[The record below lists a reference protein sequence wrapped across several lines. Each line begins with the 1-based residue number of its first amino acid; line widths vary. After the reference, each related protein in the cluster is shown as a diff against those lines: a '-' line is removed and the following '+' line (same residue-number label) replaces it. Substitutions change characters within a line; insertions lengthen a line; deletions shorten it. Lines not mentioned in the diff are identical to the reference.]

1 MVFDKRLLFLFY
13 LLCTLT
19 TARGTAWGQSR
30 FTLSGTVKDARSG
43 EVLIGATVRV
53 QQQPTVGTVSNE
65 YGFYSLTLPQGDY
78 TFQISLMGYQTATK
92 TVSLTAST
100 RLDLALSESANEL
113 QEVVVRSR
121 ADNENITN
129 PTMGVERLQMA
140 DIKQIPVLLGERD
153 PLKVLQLLPGVKSA
167 GEGNSGFHVRGGN
180 SDQNLI
186 LLDEAPVYNASHLLG
201 FFSTF
206 NADAIK
212 DMSIFKGGMPA
223 QYGGRLSSVLD
234 VKMNDGNNQTFHA
247 GGGIGLIAS
256 RLYVEG
262 PLAKDKSSF
271 LITGRRT
278 YADAFLKLS
287 NDPDINQNTLYFYDL
302 NAKLNYTLS
311 AKDRLFA
318 SGYFGRDRFGLGD
331 LFNIDWGNAT
341 GTLRWNHLFN
351 EKLFSN
357 TSLIYSQYDYQVG
370 VQNGSND
377 FSLKSSI
384 RDYNLKQEF
393 SYYPS
398 PAHALRF
405 GANVIHHTITP
416 RNRTATSEN
425 SSVNDTNEK
434 SRYSL
439 ESAVFVSDKW
449 QISPKFSL
457 EYGLRLTSF
466 LVLGGSDYYTLDDR
480 QNIVDTLSYASGEVV
495 KHYLNPEPRLAAA
508 YVLNDNLSIKASY
521 TRNVQN
527 LHLIS
532 NSGTSTPNDRWLQSS
547 NLIRPEIADQ
557 VAVGVF
563 HNFRDNQY
571 EFSAE
576 TYYKALQN
584 QIDYK
589 NGADFQFTDALETQL
604 LFGKGRAYGLELLLR
619 KKTGTLTGWVGYTLS
634 RTEKQIEGI
643 NNGSWYAA
651 RQDRTHDLSVVGIYP
666 VSRRWTLSATF
677 VYNTGSAV
685 SFPTGKYRIDD
696 GVVFNYTERNGYRMP
711 AYHRLDLGAT
721 VKFRKRKNFESDLAF
736 GLYNAY
742 GRANPYAINF
752 EQDSYDPSKT
762 EIQRITLFK
771 MVPSVTYNFKF

>member
-1 MVFDKRLLFLFY
+1 MSHVMFSGKRLLFFIGC
-13 LLCTLT
+13 LLMATL
-19 TARGTAWGQSR
+19 ALGQTR
-30 FTLSGTVKDARSG
+30 YTLSGSVKDAQSG
-43 EVLIGATVRV
+43 EVLIGATIRV
-53 QQQPTVGTVSNE
+53 LQQPVIGTISNE
-65 YGFYSLTLPQGDY
+65 YGFYSLTLPEGTY
-78 TFQISLMGYQTATK
+78 TVQVSLVSYQPVTK
-92 TVSLTAST
+92 TVTLTTST
-100 RLDLALSESANEL
+100 HLDVTLAEAATQL
-113 QEVVVRSR
+113 QEVSVRSQ
-121 ADNENITN
+121 AANEHITN
-129 PTMGVERLQMA
+129 PTMGVERLSMSA
-140 DIKQIPVLLGERD
+140 IKQIPVLLGERD
-153 PLKVLQLLPGVKSA
+153 PLKVLQLLPGIKSA

-212 DMSIFKGGMPA
+212 DLAIYKGGMPA

-256 RLYVEG
+256 RLYAEG
-262 PLAKDKSSF
+262 PLVKDKSSF

-287 NDPDINQNTLYFYDL
+287 NDPDINRNTLYFYDL

-311 AKDRLFA
+311 SKDRLFV
-318 SGYFGRDRFGLGD
+318 SGYFGRDKFGLGD

-341 GTLRWNHLFN
+341 GTLRWNHLLN

-370 VQNGSND
+370 IQNGSND
-377 FSLKSSI
+377 FSLTSSI

-393 SYYPS
+393 SYFPN

-405 GANVIHHTITP
+405 GANVIHHTLTP
-416 RNRTATSEN
+416 RNRTATSE
-425 SSVNDTNEK
+425 SSSINTTREK
-434 SRYSL
+434 SRYSV

-449 QISPKFSL
+449 QLSPRVSL

-466 LVLGGSDYYTLDDR
+466 AVLGGSEYYTLDA
-480 QNIVDTLSYASGEVV
+480 NKTIVDTLSYPAGQIVT
-495 KHYLNPEPRLAAA
+495 HYVNPEPRLSAA
-508 YVLNDNLSIKASY
+508 YVLSDNTSIKASY

-547 NLIRPEIADQ
+547 NVIRPEIADQ
-557 VAVGVF
+557 VALGF
-563 HNFRDNQY
+563 FRNISDNRY

-619 KKTGTLTGWVGYTLS
+619 KKTGALTGWLGYTLS
-634 RTEKQIEGI
+634 RTERQIEGI
-643 NNGSWYAA
+643 NNGRWYPA
-651 RQDRTHDLSVVGIYP
+651 RQDRTHDVSIVGVYQLSK
-666 VSRRWTLSATF
+666 RWTLSATF
-677 VYNTGSAV
+677 VYNTGNAV
-685 SFPTGKYRIDD
+685 SFPTGKYRIDNA
-696 GVVFNYTERNGYRMP
+696 VVFNYTERNGYRMP

-721 VKFRKRKNFESDLAF
+721 VQFAKKKIFESDLAF

-752 EQDSYDPSKT
+752 EQDVYDPNQT

-771 MVPSVTYNFKF
+771 MVPSITYNFRF